1 MLRKIRAESRGMG
14 IISIFLSVM
23 LGFQVVWIGNKLPVA
38 EQHPMMAVVIV
49 LAAAV
54 DLCLLVIGI
63 AVLGGPRCVS
73 TGSLDENRARGLRAL
88 VSALGIMG
96 LLCGLVSGAVL
107 VVITTQFGVL
117 TGLYLTFSVI
127 TLLVVATNYYV
138 IRRLRPTRPDLTP
151 GPGRRW

>member
-1 MLRKIRAESRGMG
+1 MG
-14 IISIFLSVM
+14 IITIFLSVM
-23 LGFQVVWIGNKLPVA
+23 LGFQVVWIGNKLPVVG
-38 EQHPMMAVVIV
+38 QHSMMAVVIV
-49 LAAAV
+49 VAAAM

-96 LLCGLVSGAVL
+96 LLCGLVSGAIL

-117 TGLYLTFSVI
+117 TGLYISFSI
-127 TLLVVATNYYV
+127 IALALIATNYYV
-138 IRRLRPTRPDLTP
+138 IRRLRDRA
-151 GPGRRW
+151 